1 MSGVDRGTEAI
12 RGLRA
17 ELGDDLAVLDE
28 LTDDECAELLSM
40 VRTAKVDQRK
50 ALDDALNEVLRY
62 LPRLVR
68 GPARKILFG

>member
-1 MSGVDRGTEAI
+1 MSGADRGTDAI

-50 ALDDALNEVLRY
+50 AIDDALNEVLRY

>member
-1 MSGVDRGTEAI
+1 MSATDRDTEAI

-17 ELGDDLAVLDE
+17 ELGDDLEVLDT
-28 LTDDECAELLSM
+28 LTSDECAELLSM
-40 VRTAKVDQRK
+40 VRAAKVDQRK
-50 ALDDALNEVLRY
+50 AIDDALTEVLGY

>member
-1 MSGVDRGTEAI
+1 VSAADRETEAT
-12 RGLRA
+12 RALRA
-17 ELGDDLAVLDE
+17 ELGGDLAVLDE
-28 LTDDECAELLSM
+28 LTPDECAELLAM

-50 ALDDALNEVLRY
+50 AIDDALNEVLRY